1 MRQSLLPSPPPTANL
16 QPPTD
21 PASPPPTANRQPPTD
36 AAIIGAG
43 LAGLRLARLLAA
55 RGLRV
60 ALLDRKPSIAA
71 PVHTTGIFVRKTWED
86 FPLPEEQLG
95 PAIRDVV
102 LYSPSRKS
110 FAIRA
115 ARDEFRVGRMGWL
128 YLQMLEQCASAGVQ
142 WIPGARV
149 ESCDAGGVT
158 YVRHG
163 RREHLRA
170 RFVVGAD
177 GARSLVAQHLGLDR
191 NREMLLG
198 VEEVV
203 PPISREPVLHCFLDA
218 RLAPGYIAWV
228 ANDGYE
234 AHVGVAGY
242 RRGAWDAAKAL
253 HLFRETVPFRLG
265 RPLERRGGFIPVN
278 GILRRIANERGLL
291 VGDAAG
297 AVSPLTAGGLD
308 GAMRLSTFAA
318 DVVIAYLET
327 GDPRVL
333 RQYTGDR
340 FRTRILARRWMRN
353 AMRIAS
359 AAPPLLEAAFALLRM
374 PLLQKFAEHVF
385 FARGSFPTIESP
397 ALRIAEPRRI

>member
-1 MRQSLLPSPPPTANL
+1 MQAPAPRALP
-16 QPPTD
+16 
-21 PASPPPTANRQPPTD
+21 PAPSSD
-36 AAIIGAG
+36 VVIVGAG

-60 ALLDRKPSIAA
+60 TLLDRKPSIAA

-86 FPLPEEQLG
+86 FPMPEEQLG

-110 FAIRA
+110 LRIRA
-115 ARDEFRVGRMGWL
+115 GRDEFRVGRMSWL
-128 YLQMLEQCASAGVQ
+128 YLQMLDQCANAGVR

-149 ESCDAGGVT
+149 EGCDAEGVT
-158 YVRHG
+158 FTRHG
-163 RREHLRA
+163 RRERLNA

-177 GARSLVAQHLGLDR
+177 GARSLIAQHLGLDQ

-198 VEEVV
+198 VEEIV
-203 PPISREPVLHCFLDA
+203 PPISREPVLHCFLDS

-228 ANDGYE
+228 ANDGEE

-242 RRGAWDAAKAL
+242 RSGGWDASKAL
-253 HLFRETVPFRLG
+253 HQLRETLPFAVG
-265 RPLERRGGFIPVN
+265 QALERRGGLIPVN
-278 GILRRIANERGLL
+278 GILRRIASERGLL
-291 VGDAAG
+291 IGDAAG

-318 DVVIAYLET
+318 DVIVAYLET
-327 GDPRVL
+327 GDPAVL

-353 AMRIAS
+353 AMRVAS
-359 AAPPLLEAAFALLRM
+359 AAPPLLEAAFTMLRM
-374 PLLQKFAEHVF
+374 PLFQRFAEHVF
-385 FARGSFPTIESP
+385 FARGSFPTIEPSG
-397 ALRIAEPRRI
+397 LRVAQSSRT

>member
-1 MRQSLLPSPPPTANL
+1 MQSTAPRALSPAPSS
-16 QPPTD
+16 D
-21 PASPPPTANRQPPTD
+21 V
-36 AAIIGAG
+36 AIIGAG

-102 LYSPSRKS
+102 LYSPARKS
-110 FAIRA
+110 LHIRA
-115 ARDEFRVGRMGWL
+115 ARDEFRVGRMSWL

-149 ESCDAGGVT
+149 ESCDADGVT
-158 YVRHG
+158 FLRHG
-163 RREHLRA
+163 RRERLRA

-177 GARSLVAQHLGLDR
+177 GARSRIAQHLGLDR
-191 NREMLLG
+191 NHEMLLG
-198 VEEVV
+198 VEEIV
-203 PPISREPVLHCFLDA
+203 PPISREPVLHCFLDS

-228 ANDGYE
+228 ANDGEE

-242 RRGAWDAAKAL
+242 QRGGWDATKAL
-253 HLFRETVPFRLG
+253 HTFRDTLPFAVG
-265 RPLERRGGFIPVN
+265 RTLERRGGLIPVN

-291 VGDAAG
+291 IGDAAG

-318 DVVIAYLET
+318 DVIAAYLET
-327 GDPRVL
+327 GDPAVL
-333 RQYTGDR
+333 AQYTGDR

-353 AMRIAS
+353 AMRLAS
-359 AAPPLLEAAFALLRM
+359 AAPPLLETAFAMLRL
-374 PLLQKFAEHVF
+374 PLFQRLAEHVF
-385 FARGSFPTIESP
+385 FARGSFPDVQAPRMRRTIMSWP
-397 ALRIAEPRRI
+397 T